1 MSVATALPQPVP
13 RDSRNLF
20 AALLVTSASLIQA
33 ISIGINAVVLPTTL
47 KSYGASTSVI
57 GAVLAIEFVS
67 VFAISVG
74 LTRMLRF
81 MSMYSWLML
90 STVIRL
96 PAIALIAYFTDVPTW
111 LLLVFL
117 HGIGSILFGT
127 LLQTWLNSIPFQR
140 TRGLAMAALGTS
152 VSLGLALGPVVLHS
166 LESVGWLIEPAIGR
180 VDALLAGWTGLVAAE
195 GIADGTR
202 VALFASAL
210 LSALAALP
218 LLLGRLF
225 APRFERT
232 EQGSLLR
239 TIRLAPAAMF
249 ATAVCG
255 VSIFGIQSFI
265 TVYGIS
271 NGLTLVDASLLL
283 TAFMFGCIVL
293 EMPFGWISDLFDRR
307 YVMIILVL
315 LSLIAAV
322 YLPIAIYDPWSA
334 RVLLFCWGGV
344 IGGLYSIC
352 LALVAERFTG
362 PDLVAANGALSV
374 MDASGGMVGILAI
387 GVAMDLFD
395 MDGLPYV
402 IMFAGVLY
410 FSFALTRYR
419 VR

>member
-1 MSVATALPQPVP
+1 MNVATLPHPVQS
-13 RDSRNLF
+13 DSRNLF
-20 AALLVTSASLIQA
+20 AAFLVTAASLIQA

-67 VFAISVG
+67 VFAISFG
-74 LTRMLRF
+74 LTRMLRV
-81 MSMYSWLML
+81 MNLYTWLLL
-90 STVIRL
+90 STLIRL
-96 PAIALIAYFTDVPTW
+96 PSIALIAYFTDVPTW

-117 HGIGSILFGT
+117 HGVGSIMFGT
-127 LLQTWLNSIPFQR
+127 LLQTWLNSIPFAR
-140 TRGLAMAALGTS
+140 SRGLAMAALGTS
-152 VSLGLALGPVVLHS
+152 VSLGLALGPIVLYS
-166 LESVGWLIEPAIGR
+166 LDGVSWMIEPSIGR
-180 VDALLAGWTGLVAAE
+180 ADELLATWTGLQVAD
-195 GIADGTR
+195 GIAEGTR

-210 LSALAALP
+210 LSTLAALP
-218 LLLGRLF
+218 LLLGRF
-225 APRFERT
+225 VAPRFERT

-239 TIRLAPAAMF
+239 AIRRAPAAMY

-283 TAFMFGCIVL
+283 SAFMLGAIFL
-293 EMPFGWISDLFDRR
+293 EMPFGWISDIFDRR

-322 YLPIAIYDPWSA
+322 YLPIAIYDPWTA
-334 RVLLFCWGGV
+334 RILLFCWGGV

-352 LALVAERFTG
+352 LALIAERFAG

-374 MDASGGMVGILAI
+374 MDAAGGMFGILAI

>member
-1 MSVATALPQPVP
+1 MNTVAIHARAPS
-13 RDSRNLF
+13 DSRNLF
-20 AALLVTSASLIQA
+20 AAFLVISASLIQA

-47 KSYGASTSVI
+47 LAYGASSSVI
-57 GAVLAIEFVS
+57 GLVLAIEFVS
-67 VFAISVG
+67 VFAIAFG
-74 LTRMLRF
+74 LTRLLRF
-81 MSMYSWLML
+81 MSLYTWLL
-90 STVIRL
+90 ISTLVRL
-96 PAIALIAYFTDVPTW
+96 PAIALIAYFTDIPSW

-117 HGIGSILFGT
+117 HGAGSILFGT
-127 LLQTWLNSIPFQR
+127 LLQTWLNSIPFAR
-140 TRGLAMAALGTS
+140 SRGLAMAALGTS
-152 VSLGLALGPVVLHS
+152 VSLGLALGPIVLYNLGS
-166 LESVGWLIEPAIGR
+166 FGWLIEPAITQS
-180 VDALLAGWTGLVAAE
+180 DQFLQHWFGLVR
-195 GIADGTR
+195 ADGIEDATR

-210 LSALAALP
+210 LSMLAAVP
-218 LLLGRLF
+218 LLLGRVV

-232 EQGSLLR
+232 EQGSLIR

-283 TAFMFGCIVL
+283 SAFMLGAIVL
-293 EMPFGWISDLFDRR
+293 EMPFGWISDIFDRR
-307 YVMIILVL
+307 YVMIVLVL
-315 LSLIAAV
+315 MSLAAAV
-322 YLPIAIYDPWSA
+322 YLPIAIYDPWGA
-334 RVLLFCWGGV
+334 RGLLFIWGGV

-352 LALVAERFTG
+352 LAVIAERFSG
-362 PDLVAANGALSV
+362 PDLVAANGAISV
-374 MDASGGMVGILAI
+374 MDAAGGMFGILAI

-402 IMFAGVLY
+402 IMLAGVLY